1 MKDII
6 KQFTNKHHDIG
17 IYIDY
22 GAFDNLDVYVDS
34 HTPYDHLIL
43 FRKSNPSYI
52 GDVTYQS
59 DTPYPNKGTV
69 TPYPNNTVDVEFQGV
84 TYRYFEF
91 TNENQFIIFIDMKTG
106 EFLSLGNPKR
116 SEILEA
122 LNRHSIIYEAL
133 KFITSEKEKGLDY
146 LNATYPWLGFS
157 TQGTQDQYF
166 YIWSKGPQYGTI
178 HGGYFM
184 QYPTSGIWEIDC
196 DLDKSTINAL
206 KRCLKHKGS

>member
-1 MKDII
+1 MQDII
-6 KQFTNKHHDIG
+6 KQFTNKHNDIR

-43 FRKSNPSYI
+43 FRKSDPAYI
-52 GDVTYQS
+52 GDVNYLS
-59 DTPYPNKGTV
+59 V
-69 TPYPNNTVDVEFQGV
+69 TPYPNNTVDVDFQGV

-122 LNRHSIIYEAL
+122 LNRHSIIYDAL

-146 LNATYPWLGFS
+146 LNATYPWLGFF
-157 TQGTQDQYF
+157 TDGTQNQYF
-166 YIWSKGPQYGTI
+166 NIWSKGDRYGTI

-184 QYPTSGIWEIDC
+184 QYPTSGTWEIDC

>member
-6 KQFTNKHHDIG
+6 KQFTNKHHDIK

-43 FRKSNPSYI
+43 FRKSDPAYI
-52 GDVTYQS
+52 GDVNYLS
-59 DTPYPNKGTV
+59 V

-91 TNENQFIIFIDMKTG
+91 TNENQFIIFIAMKTG

-122 LNRHSIIYEAL
+122 LNRHSIIYDAL
-133 KFITSEKEKGLDY
+133 KFITSQKEKGLDY
-146 LNATYPWLGFS
+146 LNATYPWLGFY

-184 QYPTSGIWEIDC
+184 QYPNGTWEIDC
-196 DLDKSTINAL
+196 DLDKSTINAM
-206 KRCLKHKGS
+206 KRCLKQKGH

>member
-6 KQFTNKHHDIG
+6 KQFTNKHHDIE

-43 FRKSNPSYI
+43 FRKSDPAYI
-52 GDVTYQS
+52 GDVNYLS
-59 DTPYPNKGTV
+59 V

-106 EFLSLGNPKR
+106 EFLSLENPKR

-122 LNRHSIIYEAL
+122 LNRHSIIYDAL
-133 KFITSEKEKGLDY
+133 KFLTSEKEKGLDY
-146 LNATYPWLGFS
+146 LNATYPWLGFF
-157 TQGTQDQYF
+157 TDGTQNQYF
-166 YIWSKGPQYGTI
+166 NIWSKGDRYGTI

-184 QYPTSGIWEIDC
+184 QYPTSGTWEIDC

>member
-6 KQFTNKHHDIG
+6 KQFTSKHPDIE

-43 FRKSNPSYI
+43 FRKSDPAYI
-52 GDVTYQS
+52 GDVNYLS
-59 DTPYPNKGTV
+59 V

-184 QYPTSGIWEIDC
+184 QYPISGIWEIDC

>member
-6 KQFTNKHHDIG
+6 KQFTNKHHDIK

-43 FRKSNPSYI
+43 FRKSDPAYI
-52 GDVTYQS
+52 GDVNYLS
-59 DTPYPNKGTV
+59 V

-122 LNRHSIIYEAL
+122 LNRHSIIYDVL
-133 KFITSEKEKGLDY
+133 KFLTSEKEKGLDY
-146 LNATYPWLGFS
+146 LNATYPWLGFF
-157 TQGTQDQYF
+157 TDGTQNQYF
-166 YIWSKGPQYGTI
+166 NIWSKGDRYGTI

-184 QYPTSGIWEIDC
+184 QYPTSGTWEIDC

>member
-6 KQFTNKHHDIG
+6 KQFTNKHHDIK

-22 GAFDNLDVYVDS
+22 GAFDNLDVYIDS

-43 FRKSNPSYI
+43 FRKSDPAYI
-52 GDVTYQS
+52 GDVNYLS
-59 DTPYPNKGTV
+59 V
-69 TPYPNNTVDVEFQGV
+69 TPYPNNTVNVEFQGV

-122 LNRHSIIYEAL
+122 LNRHSIIYDAL
-133 KFITSEKEKGLDY
+133 KFLTSEKEKGLDY
-146 LNATYPWLGFS
+146 LNATYPWLGFF
-157 TQGTQDQYF
+157 TDGTQNQYF
-166 YIWSKGPQYGTI
+166 NIWSKGDRYGTI

-184 QYPTSGIWEIDC
+184 QYPTSGTWEIDC

>member
-6 KQFTNKHHDIG
+6 KQFTNKHHDIK

-43 FRKSNPSYI
+43 FRKSDPAYI
-52 GDVTYQS
+52 GDVNYLS
-59 DTPYPNKGTV
+59 V

-122 LNRHSIIYEAL
+122 LNRHSIIYDAL
-133 KFITSEKEKGLDY
+133 KFLTSEKEKGLDY
-146 LNATYPWLGFS
+146 LNATYPWLGFF
-157 TQGTQDQYF
+157 TDGTQNQYF
-166 YIWSKGPQYGTI
+166 NIWSKGDRYGTI

-184 QYPTSGIWEIDC
+184 QYPTSGTWEIDC

>member
-1 MKDII
+1 MQDII
-6 KQFTNKHHDIG
+6 KQFTNKHHDIR

-43 FRKSNPSYI
+43 FRKSDPAYI
-52 GDVTYQS
+52 GDVNYLS
-59 DTPYPNKGTV
+59 V
-69 TPYPNNTVDVEFQGV
+69 TPYPNNTVDVDFQGV

-122 LNRHSIIYEAL
+122 LNRHSIIYDAL

-146 LNATYPWLGFS
+146 LNATYPWLGFF
-157 TQGTQDQYF
+157 TDGTQNQYF
-166 YIWSKGPQYGTI
+166 NIWSKGDRYGTI

-184 QYPTSGIWEIDC
+184 QYPTSGTWEIDC

>member
-6 KQFTNKHHDIG
+6 KQFTNKHHDIK

-22 GAFDNLDVYVDS
+22 GAFDNLDVYIDS

-43 FRKSNPSYI
+43 FRKSDPAYI
-52 GDVTYQS
+52 GDVNYLS
-59 DTPYPNKGTV
+59 V
-69 TPYPNNTVDVEFQGV
+69 TPYPNNTVEVEFQGV

-122 LNRHSIIYEAL
+122 LNRHSIIYDAL
-133 KFITSEKEKGLDY
+133 KFLTSEKEKGLDY
-146 LNATYPWLGFS
+146 LNATYPWLGFF
-157 TQGTQDQYF
+157 TDGTQNQYF
-166 YIWSKGPQYGTI
+166 NIWSKGDRYETI

-184 QYPTSGIWEIDC
+184 QYPTSGTWEIDC

>member
-1 MKDII
+1 MQDII
-6 KQFTNKHHDIG
+6 KQFTNKHHDIK

-22 GAFDNLDVYVDS
+22 GAFDNLDVYIDS

-43 FRKSNPSYI
+43 FRKSDPAYI
-52 GDVTYQS
+52 GDVNYLS
-59 DTPYPNKGTV
+59 V

-106 EFLSLGNPKR
+106 ECLSLGNPKR

-122 LNRHSIIYEAL
+122 LNRHSIIYDAL
-133 KFITSEKEKGLDY
+133 KFLTSEKEKGLDY
-146 LNATYPWLGFS
+146 LNATYPWLGFF
-157 TQGTQDQYF
+157 TDGTQNQYF
-166 YIWSKGPQYGTI
+166 NIWSKGDRYGTI

-184 QYPTSGIWEIDC
+184 QYPTSGTWEIDC

>member
-6 KQFTNKHHDIG
+6 KQFTSKHPDIE

-43 FRKSNPSYI
+43 FRKSDPAYI
-52 GDVTYQS
+52 GDVNYLS
-59 DTPYPNKGTV
+59 V

-122 LNRHSIIYEAL
+122 LNRHSIIYDAL
-133 KFITSEKEKGLDY
+133 KFITSQKEKGLDY

-184 QYPTSGIWEIDC
+184 QYPTSGTWEIDC

-206 KRCLKHKGS
+206 KRCLKQKGH

>member
-1 MKDII
+1 MQDII
-6 KQFTNKHHDIG
+6 KQFTNKHHDIK

-43 FRKSNPSYI
+43 FRKSDPAYI
-52 GDVTYQS
+52 GDVNYLS
-59 DTPYPNKGTV
+59 V

-122 LNRHSIIYEAL
+122 LNRHSIIYDAL
-133 KFITSEKEKGLDY
+133 KFLTSEKEKGLDY
-146 LNATYPWLGFS
+146 LNATYPWLGFF
-157 TQGTQDQYF
+157 TDGTQNQYF
-166 YIWSKGPQYGTI
+166 NIWSKGDRYGTI

-184 QYPTSGIWEIDC
+184 QYPTSGTWEIDC
-196 DLDKSTINAL
+196 DLDKSTINAMSKT
-206 KRCLKHKGS
+206 KRTLTWRLIFY

>member
-1 MKDII
+1 MQDII
-6 KQFTNKHHDIG
+6 KQFTNKHHDIK

-22 GAFDNLDVYVDS
+22 GAFDNLDVYIDS

-43 FRKSNPSYI
+43 FRKSDPAYI
-52 GDVTYQS
+52 GDVNYLS
-59 DTPYPNKGTV
+59 V

-122 LNRHSIIYEAL
+122 LNRHSIIYDAL
-133 KFITSEKEKGLDY
+133 KFLTSEKEKGLDY
-146 LNATYPWLGFS
+146 LNATYPWLGFF
-157 TQGTQDQYF
+157 TDGTQNQYF
-166 YIWSKGPQYGTI
+166 NIWSKGDRYGTI

-184 QYPTSGIWEIDC
+184 QYPTSGTWEIDC

>member
-6 KQFTNKHHDIG
+6 KQFTNKHHDIK

-22 GAFDNLDVYVDS
+22 GAFDNLDVYIDS

-43 FRKSNPSYI
+43 FRKSDPAYI
-52 GDVTYQS
+52 GDVNYLS
-59 DTPYPNKGTV
+59 V

-84 TYRYFEF
+84 IYRYFEF

-122 LNRHSIIYEAL
+122 LNRHSIIYDAL
-133 KFITSEKEKGLDY
+133 KFLTSEKEKGLDY
-146 LNATYPWLGFS
+146 LNATYPWLGFF
-157 TQGTQDQYF
+157 TDGTQNQYF
-166 YIWSKGPQYGTI
+166 NIWSKGDRYGTI

-184 QYPTSGIWEIDC
+184 QYPTSGTWEIDC

>member
-1 MKDII
+1 MQDII
-6 KQFTNKHHDIG
+6 KQFTNKHHDIK

-22 GAFDNLDVYVDS
+22 GAFDNLDVYIDS
-34 HTPYDHLIL
+34 HIPYDHLIL
-43 FRKSNPSYI
+43 FRKSDPAYI
-52 GDVTYQS
+52 GDVNYLS
-59 DTPYPNKGTV
+59 V

-122 LNRHSIIYEAL
+122 LNRHSIIYDAL
-133 KFITSEKEKGLDY
+133 KFLTSEKEKGLDY
-146 LNATYPWLGFS
+146 LNATYPWLGFF
-157 TQGTQDQYF
+157 TDGTQNQYF
-166 YIWSKGPQYGTI
+166 NIWSKGDRYGTI

-184 QYPTSGIWEIDC
+184 QYPTSGTWEIDC

>member
-6 KQFTNKHHDIG
+6 KQFTNKHHDIK

-22 GAFDNLDVYVDS
+22 GAFDNLDVYIDS

-43 FRKSNPSYI
+43 FRKSDPAYI
-52 GDVTYQS
+52 GDVNYLS
-59 DTPYPNKGTV
+59 V

-91 TNENQFIIFIDMKTG
+91 TNKNQFIIFIDMKTG

-122 LNRHSIIYEAL
+122 LNRHSIIYDAL
-133 KFITSEKEKGLDY
+133 KFLTSEKEKGLDY
-146 LNATYPWLGFS
+146 LNATYPWLGFF
-157 TQGTQDQYF
+157 TDGTQNQYF
-166 YIWSKGPQYGTI
+166 NIWSKGDRYGTI

-184 QYPTSGIWEIDC
+184 QYPTSGTWEIDC

>member
-6 KQFTNKHHDIG
+6 KQFTNKHHDIK

-43 FRKSNPSYI
+43 FRKSDPAYI
-52 GDVTYQS
+52 GDVNYLS
-59 DTPYPNKGTV
+59 V

-122 LNRHSIIYEAL
+122 LNRHSIIYDAL
-133 KFITSEKEKGLDY
+133 KFLTSEKENVYNLIIQIVHKGLDY
-146 LNATYPWLGFS
+146 LNATYPWLGFF
-157 TQGTQDQYF
+157 TDGTQNQYF
-166 YIWSKGPQYGTI
+166 NI
-178 HGGYFM
+178 
-184 QYPTSGIWEIDC
+184 
-196 DLDKSTINAL
+196 
-206 KRCLKHKGS
+206 